1 MEKQEEEIYKKIKIF
16 FIIDIIGFGVGAG
29 LLIFFLINFLEIIKG
44 L

>member
-1 MEKQEEEIYKKIKIF
+1 MEKEKEIYKKIKIF
-16 FIIDIIGFGVGAG
+16 FIIELIGFGVGAG